1 MTTHLPDGSTGLGV
15 EEARRR
21 LPELLS
27 RAANGERI
35 VICRHQQPQAALVP
49 LGDQPAI
56 DPVRRQQRIQAI
68 TGLQGSGR
76 HCWNR
81 DSPRPARPAPPPPP
95 FVQTVQRNRAFEPRL
110 LSHGSRVAFDGS
122 ALVAFL
128 CDAKGT
134 GKYLGPMLQG
144 IGQGYWLGVVSSVSL
159 MRVLEG
165 PLACGDEALAQ
176 RYANAFADGRHWQ
189 LVNPD
194 TAITAAA
201 VRLRRQEPQ
210 LDEISAIELA
220 TAIHSHA
227 SVLITDHPALAQTGQ
242 HPVLSALRI

>member
-1 MTTHLPDGSTGLGV
+1 MTAPLPDGSPGFGV

-27 RAANGERI
+27 RAAQGERF
-35 VICRHQQPQAALVP
+35 VICRHQQPLAALVP
-49 LGDQPAI
+49 LGDPAQA
-56 DPVRRQQRIQAI
+56 DPPRRQTQIQALMS
-68 TGLQGSGR
+68 LQGSGR
-76 HCWNR
+76 HCWDR

-95 FVQTVQRNRAFEPRL
+95 YVQPVQRQRSFEPRL
-110 LSHGSRVAFDGS
+110 LSQGSRIALDGS

-134 GKYLGPMLQG
+134 GKYLGPLIEG
-144 IGQGYWLGVVSSVSL
+144 IARGYWQGVVSTVSL

-176 RYANAFADGRHWQ
+176 RYATAFADGRHWR
-189 LVNPD
+189 LVAAD
-194 TAITAAA
+194 AAIATAAT
-201 VRLRRQEPQ
+201 RLRRQEPQ
-210 LDEISAIELA
+210 LDDCSALELA
-220 TAIHSHA
+220 TAIHSDA
-227 SVLITDHPALAQTGQ
+227 AVLVTDHPALAQTGQ